1 MENES
6 HHLCNASATAS
17 LVVGLF
23 ANSSRDRIYPCTIRS
38 TLIASSFIFFIF
50 DRWQITFLEKA
61 AGSTAQLSLTTRFHF
76 EIVSIMKANVL

>member
-38 TLIASSFIFFIF
+38 TLIASSLFFIF
-50 DRWQITFLEKA
+50 NRWQITFLEKA